1 MSYRARGLF
10 LLVSSLGALSCQNNV
25 KPAPKQV
32 TQTTSPAAQTPL
44 VKYASKYGPEAVI
57 WADEKGMYLSD
68 LEGQLKEKISDKGSS
83 WCAMDHRTG
92 LLWFERESGIYA
104 WDLESLE
111 PPKPAVSFGEDQERV
126 PLIINHIDGK
136 RWMQPR
142 HHQYRLGL
150 ELDLSAQPPR
160 AKVSVGC
167 SGDMSWFCYDDN
179 DDEAAQTFSDDIA
192 QLNAE
197 LETLSLQNAT
207 WFVERAARAKSRMQ
221 YKVPP
226 ALAAPPAKVLIDDAA
241 CEEEPEDCGKVLALS
256 GTPYWAVVT
265 SNIRGD
271 FYYETWQLYNP
282 MTKHFFEPGTQGQA
296 KPLPE
301 ASVNMSQLS
310 PSGHA
315 YITSGSLISFTRG
328 PVLEDVALCGFVT
341 PGLEPP
347 EPLR

>member
-1 MSYRARGLF
+1 MSYGARCLF
-10 LLVSSLGALSCQNNV
+10 LSVLLLGALSCQSNV

-32 TQTTSPAAQTPL
+32 TQTAPQASQTPL

-57 WADEKGMYLSD
+57 WADEQGMYLSD
-68 LEGQLKEKISDKGSS
+68 IEGKLKEKISDKGSG

-104 WDLESLE
+104 WDLESQE
-111 PPKPAVSFGEDQERV
+111 PPKPAVSFGEEQERV

-142 HHQYRLGL
+142 AHQYRLGL

-179 DDEAAQTFSDDIA
+179 GVEDVQTFSEDTA
-192 QLNAE
+192 QLNTA
-197 LETLSLQNAT
+197 LEALSLQSAT
-207 WFVERAARAKSRMQ
+207 WFVERAARAKSRAQ
-221 YKVPP
+221 YKASP
-226 ALAAPPAKVLIDDAA
+226 ALAAPPAKVAIDNAA
-241 CEEEPEDCGKVLALS
+241 CEEEPEECGKVIALS

-282 MTKHFFEPGTQGQA
+282 TTKQFFEPGTQGQA
-296 KPLPE
+296 TPLPE
-301 ASVNMSQLS
+301 ASVTMSQIS

-315 YITSGSLISFTRG
+315 YISSGSLISFTRG
-328 PVLEDVALCGFVT
+328 PILNDVVLCGFVT
-341 PGLEPP
+341 PGIEPP